1 MDALLEDAAEGGP
14 ELQVVFGAL
23 LLHFL
28 EGGEYLGRDGLLDLA
43 DHGVVLEHLAR
54 DVEGQV
60 GGVHHALREAE
71 VFGKEHLEVVADEH
85 VAHVERE
92 AVLRLGHVDVHAGL
106 FGQEEERLELHLS
119 LAGEVDRLER
129 GRVVVREVLVEF
141 VVLLLFHVLLRALP
155 EGDHRVEGLRL
166 LGLLLLLAILLLL
179 LLLLGQALEV
189 DGVGDEVGV
198 VLHELANAP
207 LVEVLG
213 ELVAEV
219 QHHARAVVV
228 AHAVLDGVRA
238 RAVGLP
244 LVGGVAAA
252 LLGDHAH
259 LVRHHERGVEAHAEL
274 ADELGQVGAALLL
287 ERRAER
293 LRAGRGDR
301 AEVLLEVFGVHA
313 RAVVGD
319 HERLGVLVRHDVDA
333 PRGVVRHELLL
344 GEAQVLR
351 AVDGVGR
358 IRHEL
363 AQEDLLLRV
372 ERVHHKVEH
381 FLDFGLEQMV
391 LLFHFRHSFLSN
403 LSTSPHQPQKLTTIH
418 Y

>member
-1 MDALLEDAAEGGP
+1 MSFWSFGIAFILEDAAEDVP
-14 ELQVVFGAL
+14 ELEIVVCAL
-23 LLHFL
+23 LLHLL
-28 EGGEYLGRDGLLDLA
+28 EGGEDLGRDGLLDLA

-71 VFGKEHLEVVADEH
+71 VFGEEHLEVVADED

-106 FGQEEERLELHLS
+106 LGQEEERLELHLS

-129 GRVVVREVLVEF
+129 GGVVVREVLVEL
-141 VVLLLFHVLLRALP
+141 VVLLLLHVLLRTLP

-166 LGLLLLLAILLLL
+166 LGLLLLLALFLLLL
-179 LLLLGQALEV
+179 LFGQALEV
-189 DGVGDEVGV
+189 DRVGDEVGV
-198 VLHELANAP
+198 VLDELAHAP
-207 LVEVLG
+207 LVEVLV

-219 QHHARAVVV
+219 EHHARAVVV

-238 RAVGLP
+238 RAVRLP

-259 LVRHHERGVEAHAEL
+259 LVGDHERGVEAHAEL

-293 LRAGRGDR
+293 LRAGGGDR
-301 AEVLLEVFGVHA
+301 AEVLLEVVGVHA

-319 HERLGVLVRHDVDA
+319 HKRLRVLVRHDVDA
-333 PRGVVRHELLL
+333 PGRVVGHELLL
-344 GEAQVLR
+344 GQAQVFR
-351 AVDGVGR
+351 AVDGVR
-358 IRHEL
+358 RVRHEL

-372 ERVHHKVEH
+372 ERVHHEVEH
-381 FLDFGLEQMV
+381 FLDLGLEQMV
-391 LLFHFRHSFLSN
+391 LLFHFYLQS
-403 LSTSPHQPQKLTTIH
+403 
-418 Y
+418 